1 MRVALRIGALCAV
14 LAIAPVTA
22 QAQAAPPTFA
32 CQMRSLLVGA
42 AEMNGLRVHCSV
54 SGAPDG
60 DQVLRVLGDQP
71 LPICEVNLSNGSGD
85 CVGSVFSSGG
95 QRVVAVLEPSGTQ
108 FDVLAQQPVQAPPD
122 LQYTPIPPD
131 ASGGSAP

>member
-1 MRVALRIGALCAV
+1 MRAALRIGALCAV
-14 LAIAPVTA
+14 LAVVPVTA

-32 CQMRSLLVGA
+32 CQTRALLVGA

-54 SGAPDG
+54 SGAPEG
-60 DQVLRVLGDQP
+60 DQVLRVLGAQP
-71 LPICEVNLSNGSGD
+71 LPICEVNLNNGSGD
-85 CVGSVFSSGG
+85 CVGSVFTSDG

-108 FDVLAQQPVQAPPD
+108 SDVLSQQPPEAQPA

-131 ASGGSAP
+131 ESGGSAP